1 MVDSSTQSSF
11 NAPLL
16 RRLGVVLG
24 FACFVV
30 GCKREHISVYTV
42 PKERDVEVAEAAPEE
57 QAPGAP
63 AIHYKT
69 PAGWTEEQAGG
80 MRAAAFSIPDQK
92 GSNINVGVVPMPQ
105 LNVSTAQLVNMWRD
119 QLGLGAVGEEEVARD
134 TQKVKVGSAD
144 AELFELVSA
153 KPVLQDEKSKGRVIV
168 AMLPHDGKT
177 WFFKMSGEDESVR
190 AQKPAFLE
198 FLKSVEFRPGHAD
211 LNPGRF
217 TSTNVKRIP
226 GSQREESPGVGARP
240 QWQVPSGWQEVPPTQ
255 MLLAKFVMPDK
266 EQPKAEITV
275 SVFPGDA
282 GGVLQN
288 VNRWRRQIRLE
299 PVQED
304 SLEKMTTSLELPE
317 GKAIL
322 VDLTGQNP
330 TNGQPTRIIGAILP
344 KGDRTWF
351 YKLMGHEQIAEREKA
366 AFIKFVQ
373 TATYPN
379 G

>member
-11 NAPLL
+11 KAPLL
-16 RRLGVVLG
+16 RKWGVVLG
-24 FACFVV
+24 FVCLVA
-30 GCKREHISVYTV
+30 GCKREQISVYTV

-57 QAPGAP
+57 QTPGAP
-63 AIHYKT
+63 TIHYKT
-69 PAGWTEEQAGG
+69 PAGWTEEQPGAMRVAG
-80 MRAAAFSIPDQK
+80 FSIPDQK
-92 GSNINVGVVPMPQ
+92 GSNISVAVVPLHINASKTQ
-105 LNVSTAQLVNMWRD
+105 VVNIWRD
-119 QLGLGAVGEEEVARD
+119 QLGLGPVTEEEVDRD
-134 TQKVKVGSAD
+134 IQKVKVAGAE
-144 AELFELVSA
+144 AELFDLVSDKGA
-153 KPVLQDEKSKGRVIV
+153 AENNKGRVVV
-168 AMLPHDGKT
+168 AMLPHSGLT

-190 AQKPAFLE
+190 AQKPAFVE
-198 FLKSVEFRPGHAD
+198 FLKSVEFRPGHAASA
-211 LNPGRF
+211 PGRF
-217 TSTNVKRIP
+217 TSTNVKRVP
-226 GSQREESPGVGARP
+226 GSQREPSPGAGSRP
-240 QWQVPSGWQEVPPTQ
+240 EWQVPLGWQEVPPTQ

-266 EQPKAEITV
+266 EEPKAEVTV

-288 VNRWRRQIRLE
+288 VNRWRRQIKLN

-304 SLEKMTTSLELPE
+304 SLQKMTTSLDLPE

-322 VDLTGQNP
+322 VDLTGENP
-330 TNGQPTRIIGAILP
+330 TNGQPTRIIGAILS

>member
-1 MVDSSTQSSF
+1 MDSSKQSPSR
-11 NAPLL
+11 APFLL
-16 RRLGVVLG
+16 RIGVLLG
-24 FACFVV
+24 FACLAI
-30 GCKREHISVYTV
+30 GCKRERISVYSV
-42 PKERDVEVAEAAPEE
+42 PKESSVQMADASQEE
-57 QAPGAP
+57 PSASTPG
-63 AIHYKT
+63 IQYKT
-69 PAGWTEEQAGG
+69 PAGWTEHQAGG

-92 GSNINVGVVPMPQ
+92 GNKIDVSVVPLPQ
-105 LNVSTAQLVNMWRD
+105 INASKAQVANLWRE
-119 QLGLGAVGEEEVARD
+119 QLGLAPLAEEEVSREI
-134 TQKVKVGSAD
+134 QSVKVGSLD
-144 AELFELVSA
+144 GELFDMVSD
-153 KPVLQDEKSKGRVIV
+153 KPTANTTDKGRVVV
-168 AMLPHDGKT
+168 AMLAHAQRT
-177 WFFKMSGEDESVR
+177 WFFKMSGEDEAVR

-198 FLKSVEFRPGHAD
+198 FLKSVEFRAGHVESPA
-211 LNPGRF
+211 RF
-217 TSTNVKRIP
+217 TSTNVKEVP
-226 GSQREESPGVGARP
+226 GAKREATGTRP
-240 QWQVPSGWQEVPPTQ
+240 EWQVPTGWEEVPPPQ

-266 EQPKAEITV
+266 EQPKAEVTV

-288 VNRWRRQIRLE
+288 VNRWRRQIKLD
-299 PVQED
+299 PVQQD
-304 SLEKMTTSLELPE
+304 SLDKMTTSIELPE

-322 VDLTGQNP
+322 VDLSGENP